1 MRKRMF
7 SIMAVMLCSLLLFSV
22 AFAATYDG
30 AIWTGKPTIFGIGY
44 YCTAAQNRSQGDV
57 STHWSKAKTWAAGL
71 APVTASASGNDRA
84 VASTGSV
91 KPYKGWGS
99 YGETGWSTEGK
110 FASGA
115 WD

>member
-1 MRKRMF
+1 MF

-57 STHWSKAKTWAAGL
+57 STHWAKAKTWRQVL
-71 APVTASASGNDRA
+71 NP
-84 VASTGSV
+84 
-91 KPYKGWGS
+91 
-99 YGETGWSTEGK
+99 
-110 FASGA
+110 
-115 WD
+115 